1 MGENVTRCS
10 EFVSIALLTPARAA
24 IGCDLAQP
32 TKPGARR
39 AVDAGV
45 GHPALSKLPEDA
57 AVVGRVIANRYL
69 IEAPCERTQHGS
81 IYRAQYLMTDRTVLL
96 RVLPARDGLT
106 RQACRGAL
114 SIAERAAA
122 LSSPHVARTL
132 DVGAVA
138 DRWPF
143 VVSEYSKG
151 RTLAALVHQEGGLGV
166 LRTLAIGRQLASAL
180 SLAHLARLSH
190 GPLRLDGIWAESPGG
205 RPEWV
210 RLLDFGLSELDAAGF
225 DRAGSGVFPTGT
237 GDSADDGFSR
247 RTTQGDLQALGAAL
261 HELATGGVAGW
272 STNASATL
280 DACCAGSAWSSE
292 RALARGLALIVE
304 RCLGL
309 GQGRRYETMRE
320 LLEELDSLADT
331 ASALRSVPTPTGPV
345 TAVHTPPRRASV
357 SLGGPK
363 VIVRG

>member
-1 MGENVTRCS
+1 
-10 EFVSIALLTPARAA
+10 
-24 IGCDLAQP
+24 
-32 TKPGARR
+32 
-39 AVDAGV
+39 V
-45 GHPALSKLPEDA
+45 GHPALSSSLPDDD

-96 RVLPARDGLT
+96 RVLPARAGLT
-106 RQACRGAL
+106 RHGCRDAL
-114 SIAERAAA
+114 AIAERAAA

-151 RTLAALVHQEGGLGV
+151 KTLAALVAGAGGLGV

-180 SLAHLARLSH
+180 ALAHLARLTH

-210 RLLDFGLSELDAAGF
+210 RLLDFGLAELDEASF
-225 DRAGSGVFPTGT
+225 ERAESGVFPSGMRD
-237 GDSADDGFSR
+237 GSGDGFSH
-247 RTTQGDLQALGAAL
+247 RTAQGDLQALGAAL
-261 HELATGGVAGW
+261 YELATGAAASW
-272 STNASATL
+272 SSNASAAF
-280 DACCAGSAWSSE
+280 DAGCGSSGWSGE
-292 RALARGLALIVE
+292 RGLARGLALVVE

-309 GQGRRYETMRE
+309 VPGRRYETMSE
-320 LLEELDSLADT
+320 LLEELEALADT
-331 ASALRSVPTPTGPV
+331 ATTLRSAPTSTGPV
-345 TAVHTPPRRASV
+345 TAVHAPPRRASV
-357 SLGGPK
+357 ALGGPK
-363 VIVRG
+363 VIVRD